1 MSRSA
6 AATRPVPL
14 RFERTPCSVRGCP
27 CDPRRAPHGV
37 LCAIELRVN
46 TAGAIACRRRFL
58 RYFPGGFAD
67 ETYLAWERTYKDDAS
82 AAWRQ
87 QLGRTRLAALLKAA
101 RFDDVAAA
109 ALRIES
115 RTNLLFSFEKMALR
129 DAVRTP
135 AGARRFAEGLYR
147 LLHGP
152 GSMEDRFTDWTA
164 AMAALPRRQT
174 RVVTWPAVTVF
185 GFLAQPRHHIFLKPN
200 VTRNAAMRYG
210 FPFTYES
217 RPAWSVYRQ
226 LLEFASVIRADV
238 ADLGPRDL
246 IDIQSFMWV
255 QGSEEY
261 GGRVFRPVQT
271 TRVKPFRGSVVPAIS

>member
-1 MSRSA
+1 MTTSGA
-6 AATRPVPL
+6 A
-14 RFERTPCSVRGCP
+14 
-27 CDPRRAPHGV
+27 
-37 LCAIELRVN
+37 
-46 TAGAIACRRRFL
+46 ACRRRFL

-67 ETYLAWERTYKDDAS
+67 ETYVAWERNYKADAATAWRLQLNRARFEQLLQAGQYREVAS
-82 AAWRQ
+82 AAI
-87 QLGRTRLAALLKAA
+87 
-101 RFDDVAAA
+101 
-109 ALRIES
+109 RIES

-129 DAVRTP
+129 DAVGTP
-135 AGARRFAEGLYR
+135 AGARRFAQGLYQF
-147 LLHGP
+147 LHGE
-152 GSMEDRFTDWTA
+152 GAMEERFTGWTA

-185 GFLAQPRHHIFLKPN
+185 GFLAQPRRHIFLKPN
-200 VTRNAAMRYG
+200 VTRNAAVRYG

-217 RPAWSVYRQ
+217 RPTWSVYRQ

-271 TRVKPFRGSVVPAIS
+271 TRVKPSRGIVAPTVA